1 VGVCSGVAGVSIALS
16 TITLVGTWL
25 LVLFDD
31 TTATPVRL
39 FKPPLGMDDG
49 GSKTRLAEACGGVLT
64 TLGVICL
71 STILESAILG
81 VIGTQGVDVRGEWLA
96 VGAVVSVA
104 AILESAILGVIGTQ
118 GVDVRGEWLAVGA
131 VVSVA
136 ARPMEPR
143 EGGPSCAA
151 DAA

>member
-1 VGVCSGVAGVSIALS
+1 
-16 TITLVGTWL
+16 
-25 LVLFDD
+25 
-31 TTATPVRL
+31 
-39 FKPPLGMDDG
+39 MDDG

-71 STILESAILG
+71 STTLESA
-81 VIGTQGVDVRGEWLA
+81 V
-96 VGAVVSVA
+96 
-104 AILESAILGVIGTQ
+104 LGVIGTQ